1 MTLSR
6 IIFAT
11 MILFISTNANAQL
24 LPDLNAMD
32 KLLGDTVRQ
41 LQKELDDMN
50 TEQTTETNSEEEA
63 EKQAE
68 EKRKQEEAEKQ
79 AEEKRK
85 QAEAKK
91 QAEEKRKQAEA
102 KKQAEEKRK
111 QAEAKKQAEEKRKQ
125 AEAKKQAEEN
135 AKIDEEAGSSIASFV
150 DAFKMKL
157 QVEKT
162 IQKAET
168 AFQEANKL
176 AKDTE
181 KWLSR

>member
-1 MTLSR
+1 
-6 IIFAT
+6 

-79 AEEKRK
+79 AE
-85 QAEAKK
+85 AKK
-91 QAEEKRKQAEA
+91 QAEEKRKQAV
-102 KKQAEEKRK
+102 
-111 QAEAKKQAEEKRKQ
+111 AKKQAEEKRKQ

-135 AKIDEEAGSSIASFV
+135 AKIDVEAASSIASFV

-168 AFQEANKL
+168 AFQEADKL
-176 AKDTE
+176 ANDTE
-181 KWLSR
+181 TWLSR

>member
-11 MILFISTNANAQL
+11 MNLFISTNANAQL

-79 AEEKRK
+79 AE
-85 QAEAKK
+85 AKK
-91 QAEEKRKQAEA
+91 PA
-102 KKQAEEKRK
+102 
-111 QAEAKKQAEEKRKQ
+111 
-125 AEAKKQAEEN
+125 
-135 AKIDEEAGSSIASFV
+135 
-150 DAFKMKL
+150 
-157 QVEKT
+157 
-162 IQKAET
+162 AET
-168 AFQEANKL
+168 AALRSVSL
-176 AKDTE
+176 APSWYWYLWTLVKYLPSLRLKRSCPLSWRRASLTVMSLVPLLTVHTSSFTG
-181 KWLSR
+181 WLKRSSC

>member
-79 AEEKRK
+79 AE
-85 QAEAKK
+85 AKK
-91 QAEEKRKQAEA
+91 QAEEKRKQAV
-102 KKQAEEKRK
+102 
-111 QAEAKKQAEEKRKQ
+111 AKKQAEEKRKQ

-135 AKIDEEAGSSIASFV
+135 AKIDVEAASSIASFV

-168 AFQEANKL
+168 AFQEADKL
-176 AKDTE
+176 ANDTE
-181 KWLSR
+181 TWLSR

>member
-79 AEEKRK
+79 AEAKKQAEEKRK
-85 QAEAKK
+85 QLEAKK
-91 QAEEKRKQAEA
+91 QAEEKRKQAV
-102 KKQAEEKRK
+102 
-111 QAEAKKQAEEKRKQ
+111 AKKQAEEKRKQ

-135 AKIDEEAGSSIASFV
+135 AKIDVEAASSIASFV

-168 AFQEANKL
+168 AFQEADKL
-176 AKDTE
+176 ANDTE
-181 KWLSR
+181 TWLSR